1 MAILHLRI
9 TEANQ
14 IIKLDREIHGQNFSL
29 KKIIVI
35 KNKDQ
40 SGTPYQYKGGATIS
54 LDFLKGGLQMS
65 SNVNND
71 EISVPFKQDEDVTHV
86 NYDLN
91 FESETIDQNFQI
103 SVFNYDK
110 SGNQPTFDT
119 SGATN
124 NSLMFIDLY
133 FDYASLYDY
142 NKYSS

>member
-1 MAILHLRI
+1 MGILHLRV

-14 IIKLDREIHGQNFSL
+14 IIKLDRAIHGQNMTL
-29 KKIIVI
+29 RKIVVI

-40 SGTPYQYKGGATIS
+40 SIAPLYNYKGGATIS
-54 LDFLKGGLQMS
+54 LDFLQGGLQMA
-65 SNVNND
+65 SNVNQD
-71 EISVPFKQDEDVTHV
+71 EISVPFKQDEDVAHV

-110 SGNQPTFDT
+110 SGEQPPFDN
-119 SGATN
+119 SGLTAN
-124 NSLMFIDLY
+124 AILYIDLF

-142 NKYSS
+142 NKY